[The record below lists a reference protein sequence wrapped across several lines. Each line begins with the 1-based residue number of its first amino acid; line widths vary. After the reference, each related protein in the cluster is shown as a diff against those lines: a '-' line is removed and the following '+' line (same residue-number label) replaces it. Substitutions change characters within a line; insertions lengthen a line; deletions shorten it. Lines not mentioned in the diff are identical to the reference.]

1 MLLAAK
7 NEVIVKLIC
16 LDLLVMYLMFRLPI
30 PLLVIPMM
38 GCMVVYTI
46 NQIKEIKNENKA
58 KKRSSGHKKV
68 TKSKS

>member
-7 NEVIVKLIC
+7 IVKLIC

-68 TKSKS
+68 TKS

>member
-7 NEVIVKLIC
+7 IVKLIC

-46 NQIKEIKNENKA
+46 DQIKEIKNANKT
-58 KKRSSGHKKV
+58 KKCSSRNKKV